1 MCIQLISSKQPTVR
15 GLLPQAFGH
24 CRQVIRQ
31 PGQILRMI
39 YYLPTTMPWRK
50 HFHPEFFLR
59 LAKVIGIDQGY
70 PAQTI
75 SISSYR
81 YGGHQLTCELL
92 TTGVAVRNHRVSAL
106 SSLTAA

>member
-15 GLLPQAFGH
+15 GLLPRAFRRR
-24 CRQVIRQ
+24 RQVIRRA
-31 PGQILRMI
+31 GQILRTI

-50 HFHPEFFLR
+50 RFRPEPFLR
-59 LAKVIGIDQGY
+59 SAKVIIIDQGY

-75 SISSYR
+75 SVGSYR
-81 YGGHQLTCELL
+81 YEGRQLTRELL
-92 TTGVAVRNHRVSAL
+92 TTGVAVRNHRVSAP